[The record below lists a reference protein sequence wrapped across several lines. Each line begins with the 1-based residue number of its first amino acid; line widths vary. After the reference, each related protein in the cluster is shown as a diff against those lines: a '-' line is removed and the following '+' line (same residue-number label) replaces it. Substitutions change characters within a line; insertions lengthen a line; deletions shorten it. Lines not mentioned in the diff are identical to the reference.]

1 MQIPYL
7 RVSKPETRKTR
18 DDQAVHDY
26 GIFRESGRKSVYIT
40 REAFQSQ
47 RFSADL
53 SNRLETVDSRL
64 GLSGEEKAGILA
76 LYLILAVATVF
87 GFIGSVVLG
96 RTSSLLFGLC
106 IAAFVL
112 GLRHGVDA
120 DHIVAIDNTTRKL
133 MHDGSRPLT
142 VGTWF
147 SLGHSTVVVGLTGLL
162 VLATKAVVENNTLHR
177 SSGSIIGTAVSGIF
191 LFLIGIVNV
200 LIVVG
205 VYHVFQRIRRGKV
218 DESELNELLENRGF
232 LNRYF
237 KGLFRIVSKPWQI
250 YPVGLLFGL
259 GFDTASEILFFAI
272 AVSFGVSS
280 AVPIWWVMI
289 LPVMFTLGM
298 VLVDTTDG
306 VTMLLAYGWAF
317 VKPLRKVYYN
327 LTITI
332 ISVMVAFVIGGVE
345 LLQVLS
351 GEFGLQGPFWSW
363 LAQIDFETIGYGIIA
378 IFAVSWLVSI
388 ALWRY
393 KRFDD
398 ELVRGK
404 VSF

>member
-1 MQIPYL
+1 M
-7 RVSKPETRKTR
+7 
-18 DDQAVHDY
+18 
-26 GIFRESGRKSVYIT
+26 
-40 REAFQSQ
+40 
-47 RFSADL
+47 
-53 SNRLETVDSRL
+53 
-64 GLSGEEKAGILA
+64 SGEEKAGILA
-76 LYLILAVATVF
+76 LYLMLAVATAL

-96 RTSSLLFGLC
+96 RASPLLFGLC

-133 MHDGSRPLT
+133 MHEGSRPLT

-162 VLATKAVVENNTLHR
+162 VLATKAVVENNNLLR
-177 SSGSIIGTAVSGIF
+177 SSGSIIGAAVSGVF

-205 VYHVFQRIRRGKV
+205 VYHMFQRIRRGKV

-280 AVPIWWVMI
+280 TVPIWMVMI

-306 VTMLLAYGWAF
+306 VTMLVAYGWAF

-332 ISVMVAFVIGGVE
+332 ISVIIAFVIGGVE

-398 ELVRGK
+398 ELLRSK